1 MADHLAI
8 YHLNSDD
15 DSVSRLASLGQR
27 LFNIGDGFQT
37 NQLGSRRIL
46 RSGNRVVEFAGESG
60 GTWSADE
67 SQLWNPDLRPRLLAE
82 REGVAKAERVVAEQQ
97 LLPKL
102 NKPFRFGKP
111 TVGGTHI
118 SRKEV
123 KTGKREDHRLD
134 VQVTYPIYVGE
145 IPIVGGGGDFKLTL
159 GHEGS
164 VIAYSGVWRGAGKA
178 FDAEII
184 GRKQA
189 DERFRA
195 LTHKLKIESFD
206 ATLAYY
212 SAPAS
217 QRQDFLYPVYVYR
230 ATAIFGDQRVPLRQ
244 IIIPA
249 TDFGPLAPAPKP
261 QRPRKKTTADFIR
274 RVKRTKKGA
283 SIGGQEK
290 RAYAMAAVNPFEAG
304 TSWIGLSGGLSG
316 SQSNAQ
322 GFIDEWANAGW
333 TIDFNWGDAN
343 AWESDWTS
351 NDDNYVDNADFVFY
365 TGHANMN
372 GWVLA
377 NTGGDGFLNF
387 SETGAGP
394 ETPGDLWGQ
403 NDLEWAVI
411 AACGPL
417 QDDLISSGGGD
428 VFRRWGGAFDGLH
441 ILMGYGAITYDNT
454 DEGRK
459 IAQYAKGGSTLVSS
473 WFRAA
478 QEIQPA
484 TNGASPPDGPNISV
498 GAMWVGKNGADPSN
512 DHAWNCGSV
521 SADPTSPTWY
531 SAMWTTC

>member
-1 MADHLAI
+1 M
-8 YHLNSDD
+8 
-15 DSVSRLASLGQR
+15 
-27 LFNIGDGFQT
+27 
-37 NQLGSRRIL
+37 
-46 RSGNRVVEFAGESG
+46 VEFAEESG

-67 SQLWNPDLRPRLLAE
+67 SQLWNPSLRPKLLSE
-82 REGVAKAERVVAEQQ
+82 REGVAKAEKLVAEQQ

-102 NKPFRFGKP
+102 SKPFPFGKP
-111 TVGGTHI
+111 TVGGTHV

-123 KTGKREDHRLD
+123 KTGNREDHRLD

-159 GHEGS
+159 GHQGS

-212 SAPAS
+212 SAPAF

-230 ATAIFGDQRVPLRQ
+230 ATAIFDDQRVPLRQ

-249 TDFGPLAPAPKP
+249 TDFGPLAPVPKP
-261 QRPRKKTTADFIR
+261 QRPRQKTTAEFIR
-274 RVKRTKKGA
+274 RAKGLKNEA
-283 SIGGQEK
+283 NIRGQEK
-290 RAYAMAAVNPFEAG
+290 RAYATAAVNPFEVG
-304 TSWIGLSGGLSG
+304 TSWIGLSGGLGG

-333 TIDFNWGDAN
+333 IIDFNWGDGN

-417 QDDLISSGGGD
+417 HDDLISSGGGD
-428 VFRRWGGAFDGLH
+428 VFQRWSGAFDGLH

-459 IAQYAKGGSTLVSS
+459 IAQYAKRGSTLISS

-484 TNGASPPDGPNISV
+484 TNGASSPDGPNIWV

-521 SADPTSPTWY
+521 SADPTSPAWY